1 MLSLSGLLAGKIERV
16 GQAQGRGASMST
28 IGLFDEELAPVPPQP
43 IGSEIPQ
50 SKAPPRYR
58 SPNRDQLELHP
69 CALEDL
75 VAEDHPVR
83 AVWAFVQGMDL
94 SALYEG
100 IRAVEGRAGRPAID
114 PLILVALWL
123 YATIEGVGSARALAR
138 LCLEHHAYRWLC
150 GGVSVNYHTLADFR
164 VAHTLFLD
172 QQLTISVATLEQEG
186 LVQMKRVAQDGIR
199 IRASAGAAS
208 FRRQPTLEELLGDAE
223 EQLAIL
229 RRELDEDPSAASK
242 REQAAKRRAAQERKE
257 RVEKA
262 LRNLPEV
269 EAKKKANDREKARV
283 STTDPQARVMKMADG
298 GFRPAFN
305 GQFAADTESQII
317 VGVEVT
323 NEGSD
328 QGQMEPMLEQ
338 LTERYEKV
346 PEEYLVDG
354 GFASHDGIEQAS
366 KRGTTVY
373 APVPKPKDGARDPH
387 ARLATDSNAIGDWRE
402 RMGTEEAKA
411 IYKDRAA
418 TAECVNAIA
427 RNRGLQQFRVRG
439 RRKVK
444 TVLLWY
450 ALAHNMMRGIAL
462 RLQQAAQPNC
472 AMA

>member
-1 MLSLSGLLAGKIERV
+1 MK
-16 GQAQGRGASMST
+16 T
-28 IGLFDEELAPVPPQP
+28 IPLFDELLAPVPEAPLSSGTAP
-43 IGSEIPQ
+43 C
-50 SKAPPRYR
+50 KAPPRYQ
-58 SPNRDQLELHP
+58 SPNRDQVELHP

-75 VAEDHPVR
+75 VADDHPVR

-94 SALYEG
+94 SPLYDG

-138 LCLEHHAYRWLC
+138 LCQQHNAYRWLC

-164 VAHTLFLD
+164 VAHTQFLD

-186 LVQMKRVAQDGIR
+186 LVQMKRVAQDGMR

-208 FRRQPTLEELLGDAE
+208 FRRKPALEELLADAE

-229 RRELDEDPSAASK
+229 RRELDEDPSATSK
-242 REQAAKRRAAQERKE
+242 REQAAKLRAVQERKE
-257 RVEKA
+257 RVEEA

-269 EAKKKANDREKARV
+269 EAKKKASDRQKARV
-283 STTDPQARVMKMADG
+283 STTDPEARVMKMADG

-305 GQFAADTESQII
+305 AQFATDTESQVI
-317 VGVEVT
+317 VGVEVI

-328 QGQMEPMLEQ
+328 QGQMEPMLRQ

-366 KRGTTVY
+366 ERGTTVY

-387 ARLATDSNAIGDWRE
+387 ARLSTDSNDIGDWRE
-402 RMGTEEAKA
+402 RMGTDEAKA
-411 IYKDRAA
+411 IYKERAA

-450 ALAHNMMRGIAL
+450 ALAHNLMRGIAL
-462 RLQQAAQPNC
+462 RLQQSAQPNC

>member
-1 MLSLSGLLAGKIERV
+1 MK
-16 GQAQGRGASMST
+16 T
-28 IGLFDEELAPVPPQP
+28 IPLFDELLAPVPEAPLSSGTAP
-43 IGSEIPQ
+43 C
-50 SKAPPRYR
+50 KAPPRYQ
-58 SPNRDQLELHP
+58 SPNRDQVELHP

-94 SALYEG
+94 SPLYDG
-100 IRAVEGRAGRPAID
+100 IRAVEGRAGRPGID

-138 LCLEHHAYRWLC
+138 LCQQHNAYRWLC

-164 VAHTLFLD
+164 VAHTQFLD

-186 LVQMKRVAQDGIR
+186 LVQMKRVAQDGMR
-199 IRASAGAAS
+199 IRPSAGAAS
-208 FRRQPTLEELLGDAE
+208 FRRKPALEELLADAE

-229 RRELDEDPSAASK
+229 RRELHEDPSATSK
-242 REQAAKRRAAQERKE
+242 REQAAKLRAVQERKE
-257 RVEKA
+257 RVEEA

-269 EAKKKANDREKARV
+269 EAKKKASDRQKARV
-283 STTDPQARVMKMADG
+283 STTDPEARVMKMADG

-305 GQFAADTESQII
+305 AQFATDTESQVI
-317 VGVEVT
+317 VGVEVI

-328 QGQMEPMLEQ
+328 QGQMEPMLRQ

-366 KRGTTVY
+366 ERGTTVY

-387 ARLATDSNAIGDWRE
+387 ARLSTDSNDIGDWRE
-402 RMGTEEAKA
+402 RMGTDEAKA
-411 IYKDRAA
+411 IYKERAA

-450 ALAHNMMRGIAL
+450 TLAHNLMRGIAL
-462 RLQQAAQPNC
+462 RLQQSAQPNC

>member
-1 MLSLSGLLAGKIERV
+1 MK
-16 GQAQGRGASMST
+16 T
-28 IGLFDEELAPVPPQP
+28 IPLFDEVLAPVPEAPLS
-43 IGSEIPQ
+43 SETAPC
-50 SKAPPRYR
+50 KAPPRYR
-58 SPNRDQLELHP
+58 SPNRDQVELHP
-69 CALEDL
+69 CALDDL
-75 VAEDHPVR
+75 VADDHPVR

-94 SALYEG
+94 SPLYDG

-114 PLILVALWL
+114 PVILVALWL

-164 VAHTLFLD
+164 VAHTQFLD

-208 FRRQPTLEELLGDAE
+208 FRRKPTLEELLADAE

-229 RRELDEDPSAASK
+229 RRELDEDPSATSK
-242 REQAAKRRAAQERKE
+242 REQAAKLRAAQERKE
-257 RVEKA
+257 RVEEA
-262 LRNLPEV
+262 LRHLPEV

-283 STTDPQARVMKMADG
+283 STTDPEARVMKMADG

-305 GQFAADTESQII
+305 GQFAADTESQVI

-328 QGQMEPMLEQ
+328 QGQMKPMLEQ
-338 LTERYEKV
+338 IVERYEQV
-346 PEEYLVDG
+346 PAEYLVDG
-354 GFASHDGIEQAS
+354 GFANHDAIEYAS
-366 KRGTTVY
+366 ERGSTVY
-373 APVPKPKDGARDPH
+373 APVPKPKDATRDPH
-387 ARLATDSNAIGDWRE
+387 ARLPTDSNDIGDWRE
-402 RMGTEEAKA
+402 RMGTDEAKS

-427 RNRGLQQFRVRG
+427 RNRGLQQFRVRS

-450 ALAHNMMRGIAL
+450 ALAHNMMRGLAL
-462 RLQQAAQPNC
+462 RLQGGAQPNC

>member
-1 MLSLSGLLAGKIERV
+1 MK
-16 GQAQGRGASMST
+16 T
-28 IGLFDEELAPVPPQP
+28 IPLFDELLAPVPEAPLSSGTAP
-43 IGSEIPQ
+43 C
-50 SKAPPRYR
+50 KAPPRYQ
-58 SPNRDQLELHP
+58 SPNRDQVELHP

-94 SALYEG
+94 SPLYDG
-100 IRAVEGRAGRPAID
+100 IRAVEGRAGRPGID

-138 LCLEHHAYRWLC
+138 LCQQHNAYRWLC

-164 VAHTLFLD
+164 VAHTQFLD

-186 LVQMKRVAQDGIR
+186 LVQMKRVAQDGMR

-208 FRRQPTLEELLGDAE
+208 FRRKPALEELLADAE

-229 RRELDEDPSAASK
+229 RRELDEAPSATSK
-242 REQAAKRRAAQERKE
+242 REQATKLRAVQERKE
-257 RVEKA
+257 RVEEA

-269 EAKKKANDREKARV
+269 EAKKKASDRQKARV
-283 STTDPQARVMKMADG
+283 STTDPEARVMKMADG

-305 GQFAADTESQII
+305 AQFATDTESQVI
-317 VGVEVT
+317 VGVEVI

-328 QGQMEPMLEQ
+328 QGQMEPMLGQ

-346 PEEYLVDG
+346 PNEYLVDG

-366 KRGTTVY
+366 ERGTTVY

-387 ARLATDSNAIGDWRE
+387 ARLSTDSNDIGDWRE
-402 RMGTEEAKA
+402 RMGTDEAKA

-462 RLQQAAQPNC
+462 RLQGAAQPNC